1 MQSLASIE
9 WVLSTGLLV
18 AVVLLLLA
26 ALFYPPFFTWG
37 DRVMDLTRPKGE
49 RTAEPD
55 SQTAPSSASSSADG
69 DVSVSAIQRVMERVR
84 ETVRKPMCRV
94 LAVVFVVCLAA
105 RFFTDARLDRYDL
118 HLWKPF
124 LAGVWSGSVAVLM
137 VLGGVVLWRL
147 AHSDRLR

>member
-1 MQSLASIE
+1 
-9 WVLSTGLLV
+9 
-18 AVVLLLLA
+18 
-26 ALFYPPFFTWG
+26 
-37 DRVMDLTRPKGE
+37 MDLTRPKGE
-49 RTAEPD
+49 RTSEPD
-55 SQTAPSSASSSADG
+55 SQTAPKSASSSADD
-69 DVSVSAIQRVMERVR
+69 DVSFSAIKRVMERVR

-94 LAVVFVVCLAA
+94 LAAVFVVCFVA

-118 HLWKPF
+118 QLWKPL